1 MILGIDHVGIIT
13 EDPAGAGKFLT
24 ALGMHASDAGI
35 AEGYAVA
42 CEFWQYDQDRGEPSP
57 RTRRESARQPAVE
70 IVSPARD
77 GSAVSDRL
85 AKSGPGLH
93 HVAYEVTGLDDERA
107 RLRQNG
113 YVEVDR
119 EAHDGARPG
128 MRVVFMYAPRPAGLL
143 IELVEY
149 TSHWEAVS

>member
-35 AEGYAVA
+35 AEGYGVA
-42 CEFWQYDQDRGEPSP
+42 CEFWQQGQ
-57 RTRRESARQPAVE
+57 ARQPAVE

-85 AKSGPGLH
+85 TKSGPGLH
-93 HVAYEVTGLDDERA
+93 HVAYEVTGIDDERA
-107 RLRQNG
+107 RLRQAG
-113 YVEVDR
+113 YIEVDR
-119 EAHDGARPG
+119 EPYDGARPG
-128 MRVVFMYAPRPAGLL
+128 MRVIFMYAPRPAGLL

-149 TSHWEAVS
+149 TSHEETVS

>member
-1 MILGIDHVGIIT
+1 VILGIDHVGITT

-35 AEGYAVA
+35 AEGYGVA
-42 CEFWQYDQDRGEPSP
+42 CEFWQHGQ
-57 RTRRESARQPAVE
+57 ARQPAVE

-85 AKSGPGLH
+85 TKSGPGLH
-93 HVAYEVTGLDDERA
+93 HVAYEVAGIDEERA
-107 RLRQNG
+107 RLKSSG

-119 EAHDGARPG
+119 AAQDGARPG
-128 MRVVFMYAPRPAGLL
+128 MHVVFMYAPRPAGLL

-149 TSHWEAVS
+149 TSHEEAVS